1 MTQVATVTR
10 IINHTYAEVSILSES
25 ACSHDCEKCGGC
37 GVESV
42 TIMVQAENLLDAQ
55 PGQRVIVESSTA
67 EVMYIVTL
75 VYLLPMVALV
85 LGGVIASLFTS
96 AIGMQI
102 AAAGVCMVFALIPA
116 KRYDRLLRER
126 EKTSFIITKLLS
138 S

>member
-1 MTQVATVTR
+1 
-10 IINHTYAEVSILSES
+10 
-25 ACSHDCEKCGGC
+25 
-37 GVESV
+37 
-42 TIMVQAENLLDAQ
+42 MVQAENPLDAQ

-102 AAAGVCMVFALIPA
+102 AAAVVCMVFALIPA
-116 KRYDRLLRER
+116 KRYDRLLQER